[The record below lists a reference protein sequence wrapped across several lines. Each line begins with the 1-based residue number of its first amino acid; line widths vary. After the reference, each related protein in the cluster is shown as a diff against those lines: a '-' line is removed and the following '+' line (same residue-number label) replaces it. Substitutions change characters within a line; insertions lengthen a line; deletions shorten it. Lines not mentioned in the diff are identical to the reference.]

1 MTQQLHSA
9 TRLITGPSGAGKTTW
24 CQQMVAQLRA
34 SGVRVAG
41 LLSPP
46 VWTNGRK
53 TAIDLLDLVT
63 GERHRLASA
72 RQRDDSGLVT
82 TQWQFDP
89 DILAWGDGLLQTL
102 PPCEAL
108 FLDELGPLEFEQGLG
123 LQTGLTLLDG
133 RSIPHTY
140 AVIRPRFLDMAR
152 QRWPW
157 AEVVDVADG
166 RIPGVQP

>member
-1 MTQQLHSA
+1 VSEQPRSA
-9 TRLITGPSGAGKTTW
+9 ALLITGSSGAGKTSW
-24 CQQMVAQLRA
+24 CQQLVTQLRA

-46 VWTNGRK
+46 VWINGRK

-63 GERHRLASA
+63 GERRCLASV
-72 RQRDDSGLVT
+72 RQKDDSGLVT
-82 TQWQFDP
+82 THWQFDP
-89 DILAWGDGLLQTL
+89 DVLAWGDGLLQTL
-102 PPCEAL
+102 PPCDAL

-133 RSIPHTY
+133 RSVPRTY
-140 AVIRPRFLDMAR
+140 AVVRPRFLDLAR

-157 AEVVDVADG
+157 AEVVDVGNG
-166 RIPGVQP
+166 RFPGAQP

>member
-1 MTQQLHSA
+1 M
-9 TRLITGPSGAGKTTW
+9 
-24 CQQMVAQLRA
+24 
-34 SGVRVAG
+34 AG

-53 TAIDLLDLVT
+53 SAIELLALAT
-63 GERHRLASA
+63 GERRRLAAA
-72 RQRDDSGLVT
+72 RQRNDSGLVT
-82 TQWQFDP
+82 THWQFDP
-89 DILAWGDGLLQTL
+89 DVLAWGDGLLQKL

-108 FLDELGPLEFEQGLG
+108 FLDELGPLEFEQGVG

-140 AVIRPRFLDMAR
+140 AVIRPSFLDLAR

-157 AEVVDVADG
+157 AGVVDVANG
-166 RIPGVQP
+166 RLPGALP